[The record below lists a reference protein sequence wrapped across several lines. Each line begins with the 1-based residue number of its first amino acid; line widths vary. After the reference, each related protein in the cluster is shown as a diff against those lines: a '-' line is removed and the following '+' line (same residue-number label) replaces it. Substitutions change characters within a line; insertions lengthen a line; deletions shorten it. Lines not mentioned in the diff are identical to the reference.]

1 MRRTNKRR
9 WQCQIG
15 LSPEAEAYSAFYR
28 MLKIAGFDQ
37 DVFVV
42 PDLEDAAHL
51 QDRSFLGTLQSP
63 DPIAQAY
70 FQHASIGFAVEEL
83 TA

>member
-1 MRRTNKRR
+1 
-9 WQCQIG
+9 
-15 LSPEAEAYSAFYR
+15 

-42 PDLEDAAHL
+42 PDPDDTAHM

-63 DPIAQAY
+63 DPIAQVY
-70 FQHASIGFAVEEL
+70 FQHASIGFAVEER